1 MQRWRGLDGVPSGW
15 GRCVVTIGVF
25 DGVHRGHQQLIGR
38 AIAHARELGLPTV
51 LITFDPHPASVL
63 RPGTHPARLTTLTR
77 RAELVA
83 ELGVDA
89 FWVLPFTPDLARVA
103 PDEFVHELLVDRLHA
118 AMVVVGRNF
127 TFGHKA
133 AGDVAELVRL
143 GQRFGFAAE
152 GVDLVTEPIG
162 AAASGSTVTFSSTYV
177 RACISAG
184 DVRAAAEALGRPH
197 RLEGVVVRGDQRGRE
212 LGYPTANVDCGE
224 HAAIPADGVYA
235 CWFHHQGRVLP
246 AATSVGTNPT
256 FSGRVRTVEVF
267 VLDSDEDLYGA
278 RVGVDFV
285 ERLRGMDRFDS
296 IDELIVAMDGDVAR
310 TREVLGI

>member
-1 MQRWRGLDGVPSGW
+1 MPSGW

-25 DGVHRGHQQLIGR
+25 DGVHRGHQQLIAR
-38 AIAHARELGLPTV
+38 AVAHGRELGLPTV

-63 RPGTHPARLTTLTR
+63 RPGTHPARLTSLAR

-83 ELGVDA
+83 ELGIDA

-127 TFGHKA
+127 TYGYRA
-133 AGDVAELVRL
+133 AGDVTELERL

-152 GVDLVTEPIG
+152 GVDLVADPSVALT
-162 AAASGSTVTFSSTYV
+162 GSPVTFSSTYV

-235 CWFHHQGRVLP
+235 CWFHHRGQKRA
-246 AATSVGTNPT
+246 AATRWAPT
-256 FSGRVRTVEVF
+256 RRSPGASAPSRRSCSTPTRTSTARGSPSTSSSGSAGWTASTRST
-267 VLDSDEDLYGA
+267 SSSST
-278 RVGVDFV
+278 
-285 ERLRGMDRFDS
+285 MDR
-296 IDELIVAMDGDVAR
+296 DVVR
-310 TREVLGI
+310 TREVLGV